1 MFQRRRT
8 VARGAAIALAGA
20 VCFGTMAIPAE
31 AVSPMEKRLVK
42 RVNNARDNKGLRNL
56 RVSAWLSKKAQT
68 HSNKMARQGRLYHT
82 RCLSCM
88 FKSRRWRK
96 IGENVGLGETI
107 QRVHRAM
114 MKSSGHRS
122 NILGRG
128 YSRIG
133 VGIKGTRRG
142 LWVTEIFWG

>member
-1 MFQRRRT
+1 MFQHRRT

-20 VCFGTMAIPAE
+20 VSLGTVAIPAQ
-31 AVSPMEKRLVK
+31 AVSPIEKRLVK
-42 RVNNARDNKGLRNL
+42 RVNNARDNKHLRRL

-122 NILGRG
+122 NILGKG
-128 YSRIG
+128 YNRIG
-133 VGIKGTRRG
+133 VGIKSTRRG